1 MLSIEQSSRSQKI
14 VCGLSILHFFFTEP
28 RHTVKI
34 PRINERATALLRKY
48 AIKKDREQTVYGPAL
63 WTSPEG
69 DLCKNDHRTINGST
83 ILRVLIAQDMETRA
97 AQMKFRTALQVNRD
111 RQVSRVSKTKVRWL
125 QREHKWLFSLA
136 PWLVQANRAL
146 EGTASL
152 VVHDYLLA
160 IQCIAAI
167 KAHAERTTA
176 QGSANLFGATISITC
191 VCGVKYYRTA

>member
-1 MLSIEQSSRSQKI
+1 
-14 VCGLSILHFFFTEP
+14 
-28 RHTVKI
+28 
-34 PRINERATALLRKY
+34 
-48 AIKKDREQTVYGPAL
+48 
-63 WTSPEG
+63 
-69 DLCKNDHRTINGST
+69 
-83 ILRVLIAQDMETRA
+83 METRA